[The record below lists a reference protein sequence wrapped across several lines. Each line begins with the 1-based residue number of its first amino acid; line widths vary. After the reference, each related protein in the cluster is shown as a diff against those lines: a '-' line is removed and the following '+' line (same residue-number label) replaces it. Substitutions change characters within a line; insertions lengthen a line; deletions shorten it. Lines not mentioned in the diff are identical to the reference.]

1 MTQAIEK
8 VAKLDIARDIAIAE
22 RNVYDYEE
30 LNRQTA
36 KMKISRQREGK
47 FSIKCKMCGNEI
59 VDGALIRHV
68 NKRLYI
74 VCDKAIFAKIERK
87 PVAKKK
93 MRTFDGCQKR
103 EKVHG
108 LHCGHNWGSI
118 VIYQECEFVSL
129 SQDYITFFDRQ
140 TLKPV
145 ICKKWADLE
154 FVIPELSN
162 DDLYQYN
169 TE

>member
-22 RNVYDYEE
+22 RIVYDYEE
-30 LNRQTA
+30 LDRQAA
-36 KMKISRQREGK
+36 KRKISRQIKGI
-47 FSIKCKMCGNEI
+47 FSINCKMCGKEI

-93 MRTFDGCQKR
+93 MRIFDGCQKC

-108 LHCGHNWGSI
+108 LQCGHNWGSI
-118 VIYQECEFVSL
+118 VKYQDCEFVSL

-140 TLKPV
+140 TMKPV
-145 ICKKWADLE
+145 ICKKWSDLE

-162 DDLYQYN
+162 EDLYKYN

>member
-8 VAKLDIARDIAIAE
+8 VSKLDIARDIAIAD
-22 RNVYDYEE
+22 RNVYEYEE
-30 LNRQTA
+30 LERQTA
-36 KMKISRQREGK
+36 KMKISRQRKGI
-47 FSIKCKMCGNEI
+47 FSINCKYCGTEI
-59 VDGALIRHV
+59 VDGGLIRHV
-68 NKRLYI
+68 NKKLYI

-87 PVAKKK
+87 PVSKKNMK
-93 MRTFDGCQKR
+93 KFDGCQKL
-103 EKVHG
+103 EKALG
-108 LHCGHNWGSI
+108 LQCGHNWGSI

-140 TLKPV
+140 TKEHV
-145 ICKKWADLE
+145 VCKKWADLE

-162 DDLYQYN
+162 DDLFQYN

>member
-59 VDGALIRHV
+59 VDGALIRHI
-68 NKRLYI
+68 NNTLYI

-87 PVAKKK
+87 PATMKK
-93 MRTFDGCQKR
+93 MRTFDGCQIR
-103 EKVHG
+103 EKVLG
-108 LHCGHNWGSI
+108 LQCGHNWGSI

-129 SQDYITFFDRQ
+129 SQYYINFFDRQ

-145 ICKKWADLE
+145 ICKKWSDLE

-162 DDLYQYN
+162 EDLYKYN

>member
-22 RNVYDYEE
+22 RNVYEYEE
-30 LNRQTA
+30 LDRQAA
-36 KMKISRQREGK
+36 KMKISRKREGI
-47 FSIKCKMCGNEI
+47 FFIKCGVCGKEI

-68 NKRLYI
+68 NKKLYI
-74 VCDKAIFAKIERK
+74 VSDKAIFEKIERK
-87 PVAKKK
+87 PVIKKK
-93 MRTFDGCQKR
+93 IKTFDGCQKR

-108 LHCGHNWGSI
+108 LLCGHNWGSI
-118 VIYQECEFVSL
+118 IIYKECEFVSL

-140 TLKPV
+140 TMKAV
-145 ICKKWADLE
+145 ICKKWADLV
-154 FVIPELSN
+154 FVIPELST
-162 DDLYQYN
+162 DDFYQYN

>member
-8 VAKLDIARDIAIAE
+8 VAKLDIQRDIAIAE
-22 RNVYDYEE
+22 RNIYEYEE
-30 LNRQTA
+30 LERQTT
-36 KMKISRQREGK
+36 KLKISRQRYGI
-47 FSIKCKMCGNEI
+47 FSINCKICGKEI

-68 NKRLYI
+68 NKKLYI
-74 VCDKAIFAKIERK
+74 VCDKAIFDKIERK
-87 PVAKKK
+87 PITLKKIK
-93 MRTFDGCQKR
+93 TFDGCQKR

-108 LHCGHNWGSI
+108 LKCGHNWGSI
-118 VIYQECEFVSL
+118 VIYKTCEFVSL

-140 TLKPV
+140 TNKVV
-145 ICKKWADLE
+145 ICKKWADLV
-154 FVIPELSN
+154 FVIPELSD

>member
-30 LNRQTA
+30 LDRQTA
-36 KMKISRQREGK
+36 KMKISRQIKGI
-47 FSIKCKMCGNEI
+47 FSINCKMCGKEI

-68 NKRLYI
+68 NKKLYI

-87 PVAKKK
+87 SVVKKK

-103 EKVHG
+103 ERVLG
-108 LHCGHNWGSI
+108 LKCGHNWGSI
-118 VIYQECEFVSL
+118 VIYQKCEFVSL
-129 SQDYITFFDRQ
+129 SQDYISFLDRQ
-140 TLKPV
+140 TMEFV
-145 ICKKWADLE
+145 ICKKWADLV